1 MQNATKHA
9 GPDAHVTITLGRDSE
24 HVHFAIADDGAG
36 MDNPASA
43 DGEGLT
49 NMRDRLGAVSGELEI
64 TSLPGHGT
72 TVRGSVPLDR
82 TEGDLVTTS
91 PVQRS

>member
-1 MQNATKHA
+1 VQNATKHA
-9 GPDAHVTITLGRDSE
+9 GPDAHVTITLGRNSE

-64 TSLPGHGT
+64 TSRPGLGT
-72 TVRGSVPLDR
+72 TVSGTVPLGESQTAPATDHS
-82 TEGDLVTTS
+82 L
-91 PVQRS
+91 RS